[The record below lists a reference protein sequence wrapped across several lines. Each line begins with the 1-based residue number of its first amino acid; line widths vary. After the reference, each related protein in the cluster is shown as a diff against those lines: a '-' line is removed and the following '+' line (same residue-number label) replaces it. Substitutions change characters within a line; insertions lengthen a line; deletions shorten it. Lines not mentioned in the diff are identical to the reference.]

1 METIMRNFNYLNLAN
16 QKWDNEI
23 LNYVAVIRQANAKQ
37 ETYLKL
43 KPASLERLVEVA
55 IRQSTEASNEIEGI
69 RTTKSR
75 LAKLCAEKTTPKN
88 RDEKEIAGYRDVL
101 TTIHQSHEFIPI
113 RPSYILQLHRDLLKH
128 ADVGFGG
135 RFKDSQNEIAGVA
148 ADGKQFTVFLPMPPF
163 ETPDAIEAICE
174 NYNQAIAQGTVDALV
189 LIPIFIL
196 DFLCIHPFNDGNGR
210 MSRLLTTLLLYKA
223 GFPIGRYISL
233 ESKIAK
239 NKASYYDAIEAS
251 DQNWADG
258 TNDPAPFIKYIL
270 GTIISAYR
278 DLEDRLSI
286 IEKGNKSLEQVRQA
300 VGGIIGRFTKRQVLE
315 MLPAVGKSSVE
326 NALKALVKEGLLLRF
341 GEGRSTYYVRSD
353 SGYSPK

>member
-1 METIMRNFNYLNLAN
+1 MRNFNYRNLSIH
-16 QKWDNEI
+16 KWDSEI
-23 LNYVAVIRQANAKQ
+23 LNYVAAIREANAKQ
-37 ETYLKL
+37 QMYLKL
-43 KPASLERLVEVA
+43 KPASLDRLVEVA
-55 IRQSTEASNEIEGI
+55 IRQSTEASNDIEGI

-88 RDEKEIAGYRDVL
+88 RDEMEIAGYRDVL

-113 RPSYILQLHRDLLKH
+113 RPSYILQLHRNLLKH

-135 RFKDSQNEIAGVA
+135 KFKDPQNEIAGVS
-148 ADGKQFTVFLPMPPF
+148 ADGKQFTVFLPTSPF
-163 ETPDAIEAICE
+163 ETPSAIEEICE
-174 NYNQAIAQGTVDALV
+174 NYNQAIHQGTVDALV

-210 MSRLLTTLLLYKA
+210 MSRLLTILLLNKT

-239 NKASYYDAIEAS
+239 DKAAYYDALEAS
-251 DQNWADG
+251 DQNWTDG

-278 DLEDRLSI
+278 DLEDRLAI
-286 IEKGNKSLEQVRQA
+286 IDNGNKSSLQVRLA
-300 VGGIIGRFTKRQVLE
+300 IGGIIGKFTKRQVLE
-315 MLPAVGKSSVE
+315 MLPTIGKSSVE
-326 NALKALVKEGLLLRF
+326 NALKALVEEGFILRF